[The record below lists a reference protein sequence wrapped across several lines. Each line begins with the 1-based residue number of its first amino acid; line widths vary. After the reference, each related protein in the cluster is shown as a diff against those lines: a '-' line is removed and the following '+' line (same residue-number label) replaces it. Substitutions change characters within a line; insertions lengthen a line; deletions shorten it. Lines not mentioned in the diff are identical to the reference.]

1 MVQILTEQNVILKMQ
16 NQDFQRRE
24 IEYLIAFQTLL
35 VRLILFLILIVYRST
50 FMVVLTIF
58 RILFCKKPF

>member
-1 MVQILTEQNVILKMQ
+1 MAQILTEQNVILKMQ

-24 IEYLIAFQTLL
+24 TEYLIAFQTLL
-35 VRLILFLILIVYRST
+35 VRLILFLILVVYRST

>member
-35 VRLILFLILIVYRST
+35 VRLILFLILVVYRST